1 MLLKPKKFKN
11 YKVKKNR
18 LHGLNYNS
26 KNLTKGS
33 YGLKALDY
41 ARLTSKQIE
50 TTYMAINKILQKQA
64 KVYINIFP
72 DTPITSKSIASRMGK
87 GKGALEYWVAVVKP
101 GRVMFEISGVSEE
114 VAREALRLATH
125 KLPVKCKVVSRA
137 DLEGGAGSEE

>member
-11 YKVKKNR
+11 FKVKKNR
-18 LHGLNYNS
+18 LHGLNYNT
-26 KNLTKGS
+26 KNLTKGN

-87 GKGALEYWVAVVKP
+87 GKGDIKNWVCLIKP
-101 GRVMFEISGVSEE
+101 GKILFEISDVSED
-114 VAREALRLATH
+114 VAKKALH
-125 KLPVKCKVVSRA
+125 YGISKLTINCKIVKFNKFN
-137 DLEGGAGSEE
+137 

>member
-26 KNLTKGS
+26 KNLTKGY

-41 ARLTSKQIE
+41 TRLTSKQIE
-50 TTYMAINKILQKQA
+50 TVYMAINKILQKQA

-72 DTPITSKSIASRMGK
+72 DVPITSKSIASRMGK
-87 GKGALEYWVAVVKP
+87 GKGDIKNWVCLIKP
-101 GRVMFEISGVSEE
+101 GKILFEISNISEDI
-114 VAREALRLATH
+114 AYKALIYGAS
-125 KLPVKCKVVSRA
+125 KLTINCKIVKLKKFQ
-137 DLEGGAGSEE
+137 

>member
-11 YKVKKNR
+11 FKVKKNR
-18 LHGLNYNS
+18 LHGLNYNT
-26 KNLTKGS
+26 KNLTKGN

-87 GKGALEYWVAVVKP
+87 GKGDIKNWVCLIKP
-101 GRVMFEISGVSEE
+101 GKILFEISDISEDI
-114 VAREALRLATH
+114 AKKALNYGIS
-125 KLPVKCKVVSRA
+125 KLTINCKIVKFNKFN
-137 DLEGGAGSEE
+137 

>member
-11 YKVKKNR
+11 FKVKKNR
-18 LHGLNYNS
+18 LHGLNYNT
-26 KNLTKGS
+26 KNLTKGN

-64 KVYINIFP
+64 KVYNIFP

-87 GKGALEYWVAVVKP
+87 GKGDIKNWVCLIKP
-101 GRVMFEISGVSEE
+101 GKILFEISDVSEDI
-114 VAREALRLATH
+114 AKKALNYGIS
-125 KLPVKCKVVSRA
+125 KLTINCKIVKFNKFN
-137 DLEGGAGSEE
+137 

>member
-18 LHGLNYNS
+18 LHGLNYNT
-26 KNLTKGS
+26 KNLTKGN

-87 GKGALEYWVAVVKP
+87 GKGDIKNWVCLIKP
-101 GRVMFEISGVSEE
+101 GKILFEISDVSEDI
-114 VAREALRLATH
+114 AKKALNYGIS
-125 KLPVKCKVVSRA
+125 KLTINCKIVKFNKFN
-137 DLEGGAGSEE
+137 

>member
-11 YKVKKNR
+11 FKVKKNR
-18 LHGLNYNS
+18 LHGLNYNT
-26 KNLTKGS
+26 KNLTKGN

-87 GKGALEYWVAVVKP
+87 GKGDIKNWVCLIKH
-101 GRVMFEISGVSEE
+101 GKILFEISDVSEDI
-114 VAREALRLATH
+114 AKKALNYGIS
-125 KLPVKCKVVSRA
+125 KLTINCKIVKFNKFN
-137 DLEGGAGSEE
+137 

>member
-11 YKVKKNR
+11 FKVKKNR
-18 LHGLNYNS
+18 LHGLNYNT
-26 KNLTKGS
+26 KNLTKGN

-87 GKGALEYWVAVVKP
+87 GKGDIKNWVCLIKP
-101 GRVMFEISGVSEE
+101 GKILFEISDVSEDI
-114 VAREALRLATH
+114 AKKALNYGIS
-125 KLPVKCKVVSRA
+125 KLTINCKIVKFN
-137 DLEGGAGSEE
+137 

>member
-18 LHGLNYNS
+18 LHGLNYTS
-26 KNLTKGS
+26 KNLTTGS

-87 GKGALEYWVAVVKP
+87 GKGDIKNWVCLIKP
-101 GRVMFEISGVSEE
+101 GKILFEISDISEDI
-114 VAREALRLATH
+114 AYKALAYGAS
-125 KLPVKCKVVSRA
+125 KLTINCKIVKFKKFQ
-137 DLEGGAGSEE
+137 

>member
-11 YKVKKNR
+11 FKVKKNR
-18 LHGLNYNS
+18 LHGLNYNT
-26 KNLTKGS
+26 KNLTKGN

-87 GKGALEYWVAVVKP
+87 GKGDIKNWVCLIKP
-101 GRVMFEISGVSEE
+101 GKILFEISDVSEDI
-114 VAREALRLATH
+114 AKKALNYGIS
-125 KLPVKCKVVSRA
+125 KLTINCKIVKFNKI
-137 DLEGGAGSEE
+137 

>member
-11 YKVKKNR
+11 FKVKKNR
-18 LHGLNYNS
+18 LHGLNYNT
-26 KNLTKGS
+26 KNLTKGN

-72 DTPITSKSIASRMGK
+72 DTPITSKSIASRMGN
-87 GKGALEYWVAVVKP
+87 GKGDIKNWVCLIKP
-101 GRVMFEISGVSEE
+101 GKILFEISDVSEDI
-114 VAREALRLATH
+114 AKKALNYGIS
-125 KLPVKCKVVSRA
+125 KLTINCKIVKFNKFN
-137 DLEGGAGSEE
+137 

>member
-11 YKVKKNR
+11 FKVKKNR
-18 LHGLNYNS
+18 LHGLNYNT
-26 KNLTKGS
+26 KNLTKGN

-72 DTPITSKSIASRMGK
+72 DTPITSKSIASKMGK
-87 GKGALEYWVAVVKP
+87 GKGDIKNWVCLIKP
-101 GRVMFEISGVSEE
+101 GKILFEISDVSEDI
-114 VAREALRLATH
+114 AKKALNYGIS
-125 KLPVKCKVVSRA
+125 KLTINCKIVKFNKFN
-137 DLEGGAGSEE
+137 

>member
-11 YKVKKNR
+11 FKVKKNR
-18 LHGLNYNS
+18 LHGLNYNT
-26 KNLTKGS
+26 KNLTKGN

-72 DTPITSKSIASRMGK
+72 DTQITSKNIASRMGK
-87 GKGALEYWVAVVKP
+87 GKGDIKNWVCLIKP
-101 GRVMFEISGVSEE
+101 GKILFEISDVSEDI
-114 VAREALRLATH
+114 AKKALNYGIS
-125 KLPVKCKVVSRA
+125 KLTINCKIVKFNKFN
-137 DLEGGAGSEE
+137 

>member
-41 ARLTSKQIE
+41 TRLTSKQIE

-87 GKGALEYWVAVVKP
+87 CKGDIKNWVCLIKP
-101 GRVMFEISGVSEE
+101 GKILFEISDVSEDI
-114 VAREALRLATH
+114 AKKALNYGIS
-125 KLPVKCKVVSRA
+125 KLTINCKIVKFNKFN
-137 DLEGGAGSEE
+137 

>member
-11 YKVKKNR
+11 FKVKKNR
-18 LHGLNYNS
+18 LHGLNYNT
-26 KNLTKGS
+26 KNLTKGN

-50 TTYMAINKILQKQA
+50 TIYMAINKILQKQA

-87 GKGALEYWVAVVKP
+87 GKGDIKNWVCLIKP
-101 GRVMFEISGVSEE
+101 GKILFEISDVSEDI
-114 VAREALRLATH
+114 AKKALNYGIS
-125 KLPVKCKVVSRA
+125 KLTINCKIVKFNKFN
-137 DLEGGAGSEE
+137 

>member
-11 YKVKKNR
+11 FKVKKNR
-18 LHGLNYNS
+18 LHGLNYNT
-26 KNLTKGS
+26 KNLIKGN

-50 TTYMAINKILQKQA
+50 TAYMAINKILQKQA

-87 GKGALEYWVAVVKP
+87 GKGDIKNWVCLIKP
-101 GRVMFEISGVSEE
+101 GKILFEISDVSEDI
-114 VAREALRLATH
+114 AKKALNYGIS
-125 KLPVKCKVVSRA
+125 KLTINCKIVKFNKFN
-137 DLEGGAGSEE
+137 

>member
-11 YKVKKNR
+11 FKIKKNR
-18 LHGLNYNS
+18 LHGLNYNT
-26 KNLTKGS
+26 KNLTKGN

-50 TTYMAINKILQKQA
+50 TVYMAINKILQKQA

-87 GKGALEYWVAVVKP
+87 GKGDIKNWVCLIKP
-101 GRVMFEISGVSEE
+101 GKILFEISDVSEDI
-114 VAREALRLATH
+114 AKKALNYGIS
-125 KLPVKCKVVSRA
+125 KLTINCKIVKFNKFN
-137 DLEGGAGSEE
+137 

>member
-11 YKVKKNR
+11 FKVKKNR
-18 LHGLNYNS
+18 LHGLNYNT
-26 KNLTKGS
+26 KNLTKGN

-41 ARLTSKQIE
+41 TRLTSKQIE

-87 GKGALEYWVAVVKP
+87 GKGDIKNWVCLIKP
-101 GRVMFEISGVSEE
+101 GKILFEISDVSEDI
-114 VAREALRLATH
+114 AKKALNYGIS
-125 KLPVKCKVVSRA
+125 KLTINCKIVKFNKFN
-137 DLEGGAGSEE
+137 

>member
-26 KNLTKGS
+26 KNLTKGH

-41 ARLTSKQIE
+41 TRLTSKQIE
-50 TTYMAINKILQKQA
+50 TVYMAINRILQKEA

-72 DTPITSKSIASRMGK
+72 DTPITSKNIASRMGK
-87 GKGALEYWVAVVKP
+87 GKGDIKNWVCLIKP
-101 GRVMFEISGVSEE
+101 GKIMFEISNISEDI
-114 VAREALRLATH
+114 AYKALNYGAS
-125 KLPVKCKVVSRA
+125 KLTISCKIVKFKKFQ
-137 DLEGGAGSEE
+137 

>member
-11 YKVKKNR
+11 FKVKKNR
-18 LHGLNYNS
+18 LHGLNYNT
-26 KNLTKGS
+26 KNLTKGN

-87 GKGALEYWVAVVKP
+87 GKGDVKNWVCLIKP
-101 GRVMFEISGVSEE
+101 GKILFEISDVSEDI
-114 VAREALRLATH
+114 AKKALNYGIS
-125 KLPVKCKVVSRA
+125 KLTINCKIVKFNKFN
-137 DLEGGAGSEE
+137 